1 MLRVKIWLFIFVFVL
16 FPSHAFALETHLS
29 PERILVVVNAKSP
42 KSKRVAAFYQK
53 ARHIPPE
60 NMLYLPMPTREEI
73 ARPIYLKFIETPMR
87 RFLEKKG
94 WQDKILV
101 ILLMPDVP
109 HKIAGKVAKNGD
121 AASVDSELTLLYR
134 KMLFGPYNKN
144 GWLPNPYFQSAV
156 NEPFEHDRYDIYL
169 VARIDGYT
177 EKDALALIK
186 RAIATRETR
195 PPYTLVLDAK
205 NGPARPGDN
214 WLHAAYLLLKDFPGL
229 EIEASFDP
237 AFLVSG
243 ERVIGYASWGSNDPN
258 YPKDRKLYFK
268 FLPGAI
274 GVTYVSTSAR
284 TFIEPPAHWQVNRG
298 RKHFHQGSPQSLIAD
313 LVRLGITGISGNAYE
328 PYLSACA
335 RPHLLFPAYLKGK
348 TLVESYYRSLAYL
361 SWQTVLLGDPL
372 ASLKPTENIKK
383 PLKNWFTQRKRAYE
397 AAKKEKNY
405 LLLAQIEMHIGWA
418 ERALNY
424 LKKLREEKGGL
435 PPQAYNILFK
445 IARENKNLENRVLLF
460 LKNDPAENARVI
472 RAFIYLKQKKYA
484 WMEKVFLET
493 PPKTAEAFFLLGKA
507 RLGLKDCE
515 NAIKLIEKAIA
526 LKPDAWG
533 FYPDLYKALKA
544 CGQKERAERIK
555 AKLLQMPFLTEFWL
569 ELKN

>member
-1 MLRVKIWLFIFVFVL
+1 MPKLKIWLVIFFLIISVPRV
-16 FPSHAFALETHLS
+16 FALKTHLT
-29 PERILVVVNAKSP
+29 PERILVVVNTKSP

-53 ARHIPPE
+53 ARQIPAE

-73 ARPIYLKFIETPMR
+73 TRPFYLKFIETPIR
-87 RFLEKKG
+87 KFLEKKA

-134 KMLFGPYNKN
+134 KMLFGPYRKD
-144 GWLPNPYFQSAV
+144 GWLPNPYFQSPID
-156 NEPFEHDRYDIYL
+156 EPFEHDRYDIYL
-169 VARIDGYT
+169 VTRIDGYT
-177 EKDALALIK
+177 EKDSLALIK
-186 RAIATRETR
+186 RATAAKKTH

-205 NGPARPGDN
+205 DGPARPGDN

-229 EIEASFDP
+229 KIEASFNR

-274 GVTYVSTSAR
+274 GVTFVSTSAR
-284 TFIEPPAHWQVNRG
+284 TFIEPPRHWQVNRG
-298 RKHFHQGSPQSLIAD
+298 RKYFFQGSPQSLIGD

-348 TLVESYYRSLAYL
+348 TLAEAYYRSLAYL
-361 SWQTVLLGDPL
+361 SWQTVVLGDPL
-372 ASLKPTENIKK
+372 AGIGPREVERP
-383 PLKNWFTQRKRAYE
+383 PLENWFVKRKEAYQE
-397 AAKKEKNY
+397 AKKSKDY
-405 LLLAQIEMHIGWA
+405 LLLAKIEMHLGWP
-418 ERALNY
+418 EKALKY
-424 LKKLREEKGGL
+424 LKKLKEEKETL
-435 PPQAYNILFK
+435 PPQAYSLLLAM
-445 IARENKNLENRVLLF
+445 ARQKDFERRVIDF
-460 LKNDPAENARVI
+460 LKYDSNENAKIVE
-472 RAFIYLKQKKYA
+472 AFIYIKHKRYA
-484 WMEKVFLET
+484 WAEKVLLET
-493 PPKTAEAFFLLGKA
+493 PLKTPDALFLFGKVKLA
-507 RLGLKDCE
+507 LKDCE
-515 NAIKLIEKAIA
+515 SAVKLIEKAIA
-526 LKPDAWG
+526 LKPNAWG
-533 FYPDLYKALKA
+533 FYPDLYRALKA
-544 CGQKERAERIK
+544 CGQKERAEKIR
-555 AKLLQMPFLTEFWL
+555 AKLLQMPSLAELWP